1 MKKVLFAVSMSLLSL
16 GVTAKST
23 TSEQKRDFY
32 KGCMPSC
39 QSNQK
44 NSSDNLIFKDVP
56 FVLDSYCS
64 CYCARISMRLTT
76 SQYAK
81 LGRAAIE
88 GRDPT
93 QDSSINRLVKES
105 AEKCLAPFFD

>member
-1 MKKVLFAVSMSLLSL
+1 MRKILLAVSMSLLSL
-16 GVTAKST
+16 GVTAKPT

-39 QSNQK
+39 QSKQK
-44 NSSDNLIFKDVP
+44 NSPDNLMLKDVP
-56 FVLDSYCS
+56 FVMDSYCS

-76 SQYAK
+76 SQYAI

-93 QDSSINRLVKES
+93 QDNSINRLVNES
-105 AEKCLAPFFD
+105 AEKCLVPFFD